1 MACAA
6 CAVQEDLRQAHAAVK
21 GACMSYQ
28 NEFPNS
34 TKATKGYPL
43 YTADE
48 VSNWP
53 TVEWIVDG
61 VIQKGTAV
69 VIYGESRIGKS
80 FISLDLGS
88 KMSSGDD
95 WFGHAVK
102 PVRVIYFAAESPQG
116 VRNRIKAIEQHTGA
130 KLPTNLRFMR
140 DAVNIAGPDDIQR
153 VIDTVRGTAD
163 VLIIDTFNAAASYSD
178 ENASKDMGVVL
189 NGVRRII
196 DETGCT
202 VIFVHHTGWSADDR
216 PRGHSSLPAMMD
228 TRILV
233 KKDRGYPSWQVKGQ
247 REGEDTGAKRF
258 SLQKVAINE
267 GAESSCVVVPVAGG
281 SAAKSFAEP
290 RGENQRQVLLELQ
303 RLSKEHVQAP
313 YPRDVLLDAAMSVFN
328 ADPKHKRGRATEAI
342 DGLIQQGFLVGT
354 SDGLVTLRG

>member
-1 MACAA
+1 
-6 CAVQEDLRQAHAAVK
+6 
-21 GACMSYQ
+21 MSYQ

-53 TVEWIVDG
+53 TVEWIIDG

-102 PVRVIYFAAESPQG
+102 PVRVVYFAAESPQG

-153 VIDTVRGTAD
+153 LIDTVRGTAD

-216 PRGHSSLPAMMD
+216 PRGHSSMPAMMD

-290 RGENQRQVLLELQ
+290 RGENQRQVLLKLQ

-342 DGLIQQGFLVGT
+342 DGLIQQGFLVVT